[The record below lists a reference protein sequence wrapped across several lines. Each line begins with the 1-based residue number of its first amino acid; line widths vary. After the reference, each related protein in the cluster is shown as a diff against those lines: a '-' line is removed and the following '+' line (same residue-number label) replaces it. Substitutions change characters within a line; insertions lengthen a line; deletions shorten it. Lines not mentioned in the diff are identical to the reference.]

1 MIDED
6 CAKEDLTKKCAF
18 FYCEL
23 GDEQYSSSAAIFR
36 ALLRQVSLSGSNKS
50 LHPAIA
56 DVYVSNEGRG
66 LDPPSLTTSE
76 AAQLLCEVSKDYS
89 MTTII
94 IDGLDE
100 CELQERERVVQELR
114 QLLHRAP
121 RLKVAI
127 SSREND
133 DIVRSFQHDSE
144 IAVDKEANAADLAY
158 YIRTVVEES
167 QLLRGRISPDLKA
180 EVIHSLERDA
190 DGM

>member
-6 CAKEDLTKKCAF
+6 CAKEDLTKHCAF
-18 FYCEL
+18 FYCKL

-36 ALLRQVSLSGSNKS
+36 GLLRQVSLSGLNKS
-50 LHPAIA
+50 LHPAIVDA
-56 DVYVSNEGRG
+56 YMSKEGRG
-66 LDPPSLTTSE
+66 LEPPSLTTSE
-76 AAQLLCEVSKDYS
+76 AAHLLCEVSKDS

-114 QLLHRAP
+114 QLLQRTQG
-121 RLKVAI
+121 LKILV
-127 SSREND
+127 SSRDDD

-144 IAVDKEANAADLAY
+144 IAVDKEANPADLAY

-167 QLLRGRISPDLKA
+167 QLLRGQILPDLKA
-180 EVIHSLERDA
+180 EVIRSLERDA